1 MLFDVLSACKAQ
13 KMTKMVPSKDGSK
26 KPGRNPT
33 PELAGSQS
41 PIASRQSPIANRQ
54 EESELAAR
62 QGKILDLKNLK
73 KNVSHFLVLKDW
85 QKNLVTF

>member
-1 MLFDVLSACKAQ
+1 
-13 KMTKMVPSKDGSK
+13 MVNQQFQNTLILNHCLDKIAIMNLTLYLVGIRPWSW
-26 KPGRNPT
+26 RAVNR
-33 PELAGSQS
+33 QS

-73 KNVSHFLVLKDW
+73 KNVSHFLVLKD
-85 QKNLVTF
+85 

>member
-1 MLFDVLSACKAQ
+1 MQMGNADNPQPNAWADCGSEH
-13 KMTKMVPSKDGSK
+13 KMFAWGPTA
-26 KPGRNPT
+26 PG
-33 PELAGSQS
+33 AGGQS
-41 PIASRQSPIANRQ
+41 IANRQ

>member
-26 KPGRNPT
+26 KPGSNPT

-41 PIASRQSPIANRQ
+41 PIANRQ
-54 EESELAAR
+54 EESELADR

-85 QKNLVTF
+85 